1 MSSVFSP
8 LVVSE
13 REGERASERGRE
25 REGAKDFPSEGCWHQ
40 WGWLV
45 PSPFPSPSDPT
56 PSSPPKPSRH
66 RGRLTVV
73 GVLNCGHP
81 VPPSVE
87 PSRSS
92 SRRRG
97 WLSPSSRPAAVVSPP
112 RVEYSAP
119 SPSGPH
125 TSEEQARRERERGC
139 ADVGESG
146 TATERLS
153 SVFV

>member
-1 MSSVFSP
+1 MLCVFSP

-13 REGERASERGRE
+13 REGERASERARE

-45 PSPFPSPSDPT
+45 PSPFPSPSVPT
-56 PSSPPKPSRH
+56 PSSPPKLSRH

-81 VPPSVE
+81 VPQSSQAGLPSAVVAGSL
-87 PSRSS
+87 P
-92 SRRRG
+92 
-97 WLSPSSRPAAVVSPP
+97 RPVPAVVVSPP
-112 RVEYSAP
+112 TVEYSAP
-119 SPSGPH
+119 SHYGPH

-139 ADVGESG
+139 ADVDESG

-153 SVFV
+153 SVFL